1 MIALLLLALL
11 QSVLILELNRNRLRK
26 KEDISLLQARQRML
40 EERLRDRTEKWRAAS
55 ETHELASRRHEQT
68 TALLNETKEYLNS
81 IIHSMPSMLIGVTP
95 SGYVTHW
102 NRATELATQRREA
115 EVLGHRVDEAYPQL
129 PHVLDWIHH
138 AIEQELPLTHEN
150 LRMPG
155 EARGEEHYYD
165 ITVFPLVFS
174 NNSGAVIR
182 IDDVSLRVRL
192 ENMMVQSEKMLS
204 LGGLAA
210 GMAHEINNPLAAI
223 VQSVQNIQR
232 RLDPDNP
239 HNIEQAKRIDL
250 DLQRVRTYLQ
260 QRDILR
266 FLQGIQEAGSRA
278 AGIVNNMLEFSRGSS
293 RIEPAVDLQAV
304 LRHATDF
311 FMNSLKMSHP
321 EQAHG
326 LKIELQ
332 QPAMPL
338 PLIPCNS
345 SEIQQ
350 VIVNLLKNSS
360 DASLNLPEAR
370 RHIHLSTHLLDH
382 IVRIQIQD
390 HGQGMSEEVRRHIF
404 DPFYTTKDI
413 GQGTGL
419 GLSISYFIIT
429 ERHQGQIE
437 VKSRPGLGT
446 LFNIDLPLRRDD
458 DPKD

>member
-1 MIALLLLALL
+1 MLALLLLALL
-11 QSVLILELNRNRLRK
+11 QSVLILQLNRNRLRK
-26 KEDISLLQARQRML
+26 KEDISLLQARLRMI
-40 EERLRDRTEKWRAAS
+40 EDKLRDRTEKWRVAS

-102 NRATELATQRREA
+102 NRAAEKATGRREA

-129 PHVLDWIHH
+129 PHVLDWINH
-138 AIEQELPLTHEN
+138 AIEQGTPLTHEN
-150 LRMPG
+150 LRMPVDPQG
-155 EARGEEHYYD
+155 DVHHYD

-192 ENMMVQSEKMLS
+192 ESMMIQSEKMLS

-210 GMAHEINNPLAAI
+210 GMAHEINNLLAAI

-232 RLDPDNP
+232 RLDPENP
-239 HNIEQAKRIDL
+239 HNIELATPLQIDL
-250 DLQRVRTYLQ
+250 QKVRQYLV

-278 AGIVNNMLEFSRGSS
+278 AGIVSNMLEFSRGSS
-293 RIEPAVDLQAV
+293 RIEPAVDLHTV
-304 LRHATDF
+304 LRHAMDF
-311 FMNSLKMSHP
+311 FLNSLKMSQP
-321 EQAHG
+321 EQAQG
-326 LKIELQ
+326 LRLELV
-332 QPAMPL
+332 PAPQL
-338 PLIPCNS
+338 PPVPCNS

-360 DASLNLPEAR
+360 DASLGLSEDR
-370 RHIHLSTHLLDH
+370 RVIRLRTRRLQNM
-382 IVRIQIQD
+382 VRIQIED
-390 HGQGMSEEVRRHIF
+390 HGLGMSEEVRRHIF
-404 DPFYTTKDI
+404 DPFYTTKDV

-437 VKSRPGLGT
+437 VKSHPGKGT
-446 LFNIDLPLRRDD
+446 LFNIDLPLRRNEELGG
-458 DPKD
+458 